1 LMTHSRLS
9 RIMRKLWFALEITH
23 PTSDGWNSIIM
34 CQPIVMM
41 LVLPFHTE
49 LTSTIGP
56 GSRNRRTL
64 DTGKSFLS

>member
-1 LMTHSRLS
+1 M
-9 RIMRKLWFALEITH
+9 
-23 PTSDGWNSIIM
+23 IM

-41 LVLPFHTE
+41 LVLPLHAE

-56 GSRNRRTL
+56 GSRKRRTF